1 LPLPLVALFWYYT
14 FMARSITVI
23 PKRPGRPATGRDPVM
38 SIRLGE
44 ALAARVDEWASKNGA
59 DSRSDAIRRLLDE
72 ALPTPK
78 AKR

>member
-1 LPLPLVALFWYYT
+1 
-14 FMARSITVI
+14 
-23 PKRPGRPATGRDPVM
+23 M